1 MSSTNSKKFLDLFND
16 VDEYKQ
22 TICSKVIDVIR
33 TSNRLASENFD
44 QIMTIDSCHD
54 KINKLSERILN
65 RIYQIKSHIQSS
77 NWDQLDLDE
86 KIEQLIDI
94 NDTLFEQIASALDEA
109 DGIKI
114 SPISTAVRQVLIK
127 PQLNF
132 QYKIDNSTIIPFIPK
147 IRIKPNALTPLPMMM
162 AQMNFEPIDLD
173 LLQKHPEI
181 LDHPYF
187 DEIRIFE
194 PDEMLL
200 KKIEPQFPK
209 SIEETKYLF
218 VDTIEK
224 LKTMMDHIEIQLEL
238 AIDLEHHSYRS
249 YQGFTC
255 LMQISSRTED
265 FLIDT
270 LTLRDELSIL
280 NNVFT
285 NSKVLKVIFQIFI

>member
-1 MSSTNSKKFLDLFND
+1 MSSTNSKKFLDLFNN

-114 SPISTAVRQVLIK
+114 SPISTALV
-127 PQLNF
+127 NF
-132 QYKIDNSTIIPFIPK
+132 LEKKKRDN
-147 IRIKPNALTPLPMMM
+147 
-162 AQMNFEPIDLD
+162 
-173 LLQKHPEI
+173 
-181 LDHPYF
+181 
-187 DEIRIFE
+187 
-194 PDEMLL
+194 
-200 KKIEPQFPK
+200 
-209 SIEETKYLF
+209 
-218 VDTIEK
+218 
-224 LKTMMDHIEIQLEL
+224 
-238 AIDLEHHSYRS
+238 
-249 YQGFTC
+249 
-255 LMQISSRTED
+255 
-265 FLIDT
+265 
-270 LTLRDELSIL
+270 
-280 NNVFT
+280 
-285 NSKVLKVIFQIFI
+285 